1 MSTQRPGGPETHPV
15 VRLLDCAVAARPDGI
30 AIEAPDRT
38 ISYQELGEEV
48 SGLAARLRRQGVA
61 PQDRILIRGERSSHF
76 VTALLA
82 TWAAGAVPAPVDG
95 AHPEARIARYR
106 AAARA
111 QWMLSPTLEPESAPA
126 LSPALARLDDDGEAA
141 PWSGLSHI
149 LFTSGTTGDPA
160 AVAVG
165 AEPLRAMS
173 AWYAREFNP
182 GPTDRVGLLGGLG
195 HDPVLRDVIAALLG
209 AATLVVPG
217 PDVLAMPGR
226 LVQFTGSAELTILH
240 CTPALLEFGMLLGT
254 EEDRRLPNVR
264 LILCGGA
271 PLPSAVAERT
281 KVLCDTAR
289 LFNVYGTTETP
300 QVAAAHE
307 LRAPRNTDTTS
318 PTSVGEHLPI
328 GSGVAGA
335 AVLLGAELPGA
346 DLAADEIVVR
356 SGHLAL
362 GYLDDQRAKDRFRP
376 DPLGEAGYRL
386 YLTGDLGAR
395 GTDGELYVTGRADRQ
410 ISVNGYRVALQ
421 EIEAAATRHP
431 HVTRAAAALEA
442 GPRGD
447 VLAITVTI
455 RDDNAV
461 TAAELRRHLR
471 GELPAHAVPSA
482 VRFGESVLDRNHK
495 ARLVSNG

>member
-1 MSTQRPGGPETHPV
+1 MSTQRPGGPGTHPV
-15 VRLLDCAVAARPDGI
+15 VSLLDRAVAARPDGI

-38 ISYQELGEEV
+38 ISYRELGEEV
-48 SGLAARLRRQGVA
+48 SGLAALLRRQGVA
-61 PQDRILIRGERSSHF
+61 PQDRIIIRGERSSRF

-82 TWAAGAVPAPVDG
+82 VWAAGAVPAPVDG

-111 QWMLSPTLEPESAPA
+111 QWMLSPSPSPE
-126 LSPALARLDDDGEAA
+126 PALARLEDDGEAA

-165 AEPLRAMS
+165 EEPLRAMS

-195 HDPVLRDVIAALLG
+195 HDPVLRDIIAALLG

-217 PDVLAMPGR
+217 PEVLAMPGR
-226 LVQFTGSAELTILH
+226 LVQFTGSAELTVLH

-254 EEDRRLPNVR
+254 EEDRRLPHVR

-271 PLPSAVAERT
+271 PLPYGVAERT
-281 KVLCDTAR
+281 KVLCDAAR

-307 LRAPRNTDTTS
+307 VRAPHGADTPV
-318 PTSVGEHLPI
+318 PTGGASGHVPV

-346 DLAADEIVVR
+346 GLAADEIVVR

-362 GYLDDQRAKDRFRP
+362 GYLDDARAADRFRP
-376 DPLGEAGYRL
+376 DPLGEAGYRI

-395 GTDGELYVTGRADRQ
+395 GDDGELYVTGRADRQ
-410 ISVNGYRVALQ
+410 ISVNGHRVALQ
-421 EIEAAATRHP
+421 EIEAAAARHP
-431 HVTRAAAALEA
+431 HVSGAAAALEA
-442 GPRGD
+442 GPRGN
-447 VLAITVTI
+447 VLAITVTV

-461 TAAELRRHLR
+461 TATELRRHLR